1 MPEVVVPQMVEAEKK
16 TDESKVVRVLFAVP
30 NEGHTV
36 VEAYANRII
45 GSIHMGKFQQMSKSA
60 FDFKKLIE
68 KYAPEAVEA
77 VMSEY
82 WSKNQVYST
91 YLKDTQFQFFFVTLG
106 RIFTPYAREEAA
118 KLAIEH
124 GMDYLFMVDD
134 DMECMENLFERLWK
148 HDVDIIAP
156 LAFTRNFP
164 HKPVIY
170 ATMEG
175 WDGVRRVNYTR
186 NHFVMNY
193 PKDRLVECDA
203 VGFGAVLIKTSVLK
217 AMAKPLFMSTCG
229 TGEDVF
235 FCLKA
240 REQGFRVFMDT
251 AIKLGHYSHPQL
263 ITEEFVEKMR
273 KDLNMEVEK
282 KNGEYNKYPAV
293 NQPLSALPALPD
305 LVLGD

>member
-1 MPEVVVPQMVEAEKK
+1 MPEIVVPQMIEHEKK
-16 TDESKVVRVLFAVP
+16 QETEKVIRVLFAVP

-45 GSIHMGKFQQMSKSA
+45 GAIHTGKFDQMGRAAMEFSA
-60 FDFKKLIE
+60 LLDKHAPDKKDEILN
-68 KYAPEAVEA
+68 
-77 VMSEY
+77 EY
-82 WSKNQVYST
+82 WTSKPNYAK
-91 YLKDTQFQFFFVTLG
+91 YLNGRRFEFFFVTLG

-124 GMDYLFMVDD
+124 HMDYLFMVDD
-134 DMECMENLFERLWK
+134 DMECPEDLFERLWA
-148 HDVDIIAP
+148 HNVDIVAP

-175 WDGVRRVNYTR
+175 WDEVRRVPYFR

-203 VGFGAVLIKTSVLK
+203 VGFGAVLIKVSVLK

-229 TGEDVF
+229 TGEDVY

-251 AIKLGHYSHPQL
+251 STKLGHYSHPQL

-273 KDLNMEVEK
+273 KDLNMDVEK
-282 KNGEYNKYPAV
+282 KNGEYKKYP
-293 NQPLSALPALPD
+293 LPQLI
-305 LVLGD
+305 LGD